1 MAKGKPATVNLTLAV
16 PRNFNGDRITHAVRI
31 VYSGG
36 MKDAN
41 PANDSSLFSIPIGAG
56 EQVITPLPQQPEP
69 APAPAA
75 TPTPTPTPTPK
86 ATTPTPAPVRKP
98 PECVAPKYW
107 NGSRCACPS
116 SMTEQRGVCVPKVKQ
131 PEPCTGGKVR
141 QGNRCVCPG
150 QLVDFLGLCVPCP
163 PGQQKVG
170 ERCQPIPRPA
180 PTPAPAP
187 APKQTPPLIQLPQ
200 IPNLQPIPMIP
211 ICPDKHRWN
220 PNTKQCEYVIQ

>member
-1 MAKGKPATVNLTLAV
+1 MLTRAQTGPITGKPSGFGSLLLPGFDVLTFFVCFSIGGLVNLS
-16 PRNFNGDRITHAVRI
+16 
-31 VYSGG
+31 YS
-36 MKDAN
+36 N
-41 PANDSSLFSIPIGAG
+41 
-56 EQVITPLPQQPEP
+56 
-69 APAPAA
+69 
-75 TPTPTPTPTPK
+75 
-86 ATTPTPAPVRKP
+86 
-98 PECVAPKYW
+98 
-107 NGSRCACPS
+107 
-116 SMTEQRGVCVPKVKQ
+116 MTEQRGVCVPKVKQ